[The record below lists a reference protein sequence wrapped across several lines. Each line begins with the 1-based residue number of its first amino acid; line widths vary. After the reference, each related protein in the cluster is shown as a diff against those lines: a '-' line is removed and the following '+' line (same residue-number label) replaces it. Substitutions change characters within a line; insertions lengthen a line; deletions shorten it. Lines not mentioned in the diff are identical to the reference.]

1 MGRGLLLSA
10 SGPVR
15 LTIVPNEP
23 AAELIRFLLESEGI
37 ESMVRQTDYGAGTM
51 DGFRGGQQEIL
62 VHPKDLE
69 FARELIAGDT
79 G

>member
-1 MGRGLLLSA
+1 
-10 SGPVR
+10 
-15 LTIVPNEP
+15 
-23 AAELIRFLLESEGI
+23 
-37 ESMVRQTDYGAGTM
+37 MVRQTDYGAGTM